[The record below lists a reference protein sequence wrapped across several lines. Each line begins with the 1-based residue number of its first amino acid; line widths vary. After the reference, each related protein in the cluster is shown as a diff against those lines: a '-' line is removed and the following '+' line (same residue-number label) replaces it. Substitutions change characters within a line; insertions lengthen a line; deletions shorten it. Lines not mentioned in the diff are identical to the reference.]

1 MAIPKHDEVKL
12 PLLKLIGAGGVYTQ
26 RIVLEKLQ
34 DYFNLTEEE
43 RNESLQGGRTVFYD
57 RVH

>member
-1 MAIPKHDEVKL
+1 MAIPKHVEVKL
-12 PLLKLIGAGGVYTQ
+12 PLLKLIGDGGVYTQ

-43 RNESLQGGRTVFYD
+43 QYFMTVFIEM
-57 RVH
+57 